1 VSKFTPRIKRVS
13 PLVAALL
20 DAPQISKDITL
31 DESDKTH
38 KGTSE
43 SRNDRLVR
51 ASVVGGWGGAWD
63 WGDLWGRSAGGWLRA
78 AGRWLG
84 ATLSRLRWHHRGW
97 ARDDRDSCLRHSWLW
112 DSWLWDSWL
121 RDGWLRSS
129 WHSGVGSQSV
139 NVGLGDAVGLGD
151 NDGVGVGHR
160 DNDGGVGRD
169 GGLEGDRAGGRGD
182 DLGGLVGGGDGGCV
196 VNNGSWDLGD
206 DGGVRGLGESHWGA
220 ADGRDDGVWARNGL
234 SDQVDLSHCH
244 SGWLGGNDIGDRGGD
259 LDGDDGGGRVDHSD
273 DLAGLGDG
281 LGDWAQR
288 GGVLGLN
295 RGGGGG
301 RVGAL
306 DGDWD
311 GVVNHRGDSRG
322 RGVSD
327 DLGGAMLSPG
337 KFIRISAIP
346 SPRGK
351 MQWH

>member
-1 VSKFTPRIKRVS
+1 M
-13 PLVAALL
+13 
-20 DAPQISKDITL
+20 
-31 DESDKTH
+31 
-38 KGTSE
+38 
-43 SRNDRLVR
+43 
-51 ASVVGGWGGAWD
+51 
-63 WGDLWGRSAGGWLRA
+63 
-78 AGRWLG
+78 
-84 ATLSRLRWHHRGW
+84 
-97 ARDDRDSCLRHSWLW
+97 
-112 DSWLWDSWL
+112 
-121 RDGWLRSS
+121 
-129 WHSGVGSQSV
+129 

-182 DLGGLVGGGDGGCV
+182 DLGGLVGGGDSGCV

-206 DGGVRGLGESHWGA
+206 DGGVRGLGESHWDA
-220 ADGRDDGVWARNGL
+220 TDGRDDGVWARNGL
-234 SDQVDLSHCH
+234 RDEVDLSHCH

-273 DLAGLGDG
+273 DVAGLGDG

-311 GVVNHRGDSRG
+311 GGVDHRGDSRG
-322 RGVSD
+322 RGESD

-337 KFIRISAIP
+337 KFVRILPFPRREARCNGIRTHLVLVTGHSVT
-346 SPRGK
+346 
-351 MQWH
+351 